1 MNRHPSE
8 AELALA
14 AGRDLGRFT
23 AWKIRRHTRVCDSCR
38 KLYDVYASL
47 AGNVPDLAPD
57 LAIDALPP
65 GINEEQ
71 WKSLAAEMQA
81 NIHLGLAAGACV
93 AGGPGVG
100 FREWKPV
107 WAYAAVLALVAAGV
121 WLQRPIAP
129 PRPLALDGPVL
140 SATPNSIEL
149 TQGSRTLGLR
159 QNAEPDVP
167 VSVSVGTQG
176 WVRAQYVDQDSG
188 YVVIQN
194 VVQVQ

>member
-14 AGRDLGRFT
+14 AGRDVGRFAT
-23 AWKIRRHTRVCDSCR
+23 WKIRRHTRDCDSCR
-38 KLYDVYASL
+38 KLYDEYASL
-47 AGNVPDLAPD
+47 TGSLPDLAG
-57 LAIDALPP
+57 DALP
-65 GINEEQ
+65 GMNEDQ
-71 WKSLAAEMQA
+71 WKPLADEMQA

-93 AGGPGVG
+93 GGGRGAG

-107 WAYAAVLALVAAGV
+107 WAYAAVLVLVAAGV
-121 WLQRPIAP
+121 WLQRPVAP
-129 PRPLALDGPVL
+129 HRPLALEGPVL
-140 SATPNSIEL
+140 SATSNGIEL

-159 QNAEPDVP
+159 QNAGASGS
-167 VSVSVGTQG
+167 VSVSVGAQG
-176 WVRAQYVDQDSG
+176 SVRAQYVDQDSG